1 MLRDFNNNIRNKENL
16 ANYCIQ
22 NRINLFS
29 NNRQDPNDDKNVLIN
44 NNLNFYK
51 NIWLNKDIH
60 CIILKE
66 ILIKKIK

>member
-16 ANYCIQ
+16 ANYCIE

-29 NNRQDPNDDKNVLIN
+29 NNRQNQNDDKNVLIN

-51 NIWLNKDIH
+51 NI
-60 CIILKE
+60 ILKRYD
-66 ILIKKIK
+66 